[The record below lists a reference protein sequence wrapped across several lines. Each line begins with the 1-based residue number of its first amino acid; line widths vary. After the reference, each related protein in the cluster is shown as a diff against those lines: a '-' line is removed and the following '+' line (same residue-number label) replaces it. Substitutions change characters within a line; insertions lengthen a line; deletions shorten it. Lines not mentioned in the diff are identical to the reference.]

1 MAAKLDGKSREGEHV
16 AAKTTK
22 PDLTKKIRKK
32 LPSVEYLLKH
42 GDPDTS
48 HLPKTWCEIVGYPLV
63 LAMLFAVSLLIF
75 HHAPK
80 SPTKMVDNQSIKRL
94 SIFQRKKSY
103 PPHLMQNVENKD
115 SEQQETEL

>member
-42 GDPDTS
+42 GDPETS

-63 LAMLFAVSLLIF
+63 LAMLFAGIVIDFPSC
-75 HHAPK
+75 
-80 SPTKMVDNQSIKRL
+80 TKISDKNG
-94 SIFQRKKSY
+94 
-103 PPHLMQNVENKD
+103 
-115 SEQQETEL
+115 